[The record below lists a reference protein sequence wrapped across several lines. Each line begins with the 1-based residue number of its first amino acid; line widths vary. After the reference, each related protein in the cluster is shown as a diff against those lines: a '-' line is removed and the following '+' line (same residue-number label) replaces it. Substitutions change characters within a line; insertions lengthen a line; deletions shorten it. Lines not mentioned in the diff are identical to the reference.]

1 MEMGELE
8 CVPFEMM
15 MDVLSLSVTD
25 VRWTSAYCSE

>member
-8 CVPFEMM
+8 CLLFEMM

-25 VRWTSAYCSE
+25 VRWTSALSSE